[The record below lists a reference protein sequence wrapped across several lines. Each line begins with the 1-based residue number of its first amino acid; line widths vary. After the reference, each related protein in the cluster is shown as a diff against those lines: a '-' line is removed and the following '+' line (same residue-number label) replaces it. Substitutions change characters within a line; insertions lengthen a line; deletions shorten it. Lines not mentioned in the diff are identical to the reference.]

1 MFPFL
6 FVIVMF
12 KQRHHVIVLH
22 IKQHFWMWLL
32 WSSFGFVFFTY
43 QSLLY
48 PTIVQAGLFL
58 RHGN

>member
-1 MFPFL
+1 
-6 FVIVMF
+6 MF